1 MVDRRQSENEIKS
14 NDKNIKNSNYFGNG
28 KTEFLSEVNY
38 KVQSEIKASTVE
50 YKQPPSKKVKH
61 FF

>member
-14 NDKNIKNSNYFGNG
+14 YDKNKNNSNYFGNG
-28 KTEFLSEVNY
+28 KTKFLSEVDY
-38 KVQSEIKASTVE
+38 KVQSEIKAGKVE